1 MYQVT
6 MYLYRHIFLLM
17 TPNCLL
23 MHTQISII
31 CVWTFNITSKL
42 LKTLMKATTNWNHL
56 LVSAHKNS
64 TYSCCQVKLTWFL
77 PPLSLTFTCDKRFRW
92 KYTLTY
98 TTLNWVRFFLDRY
111 RDFFFFLAAVLFFK
125 IYLSEVSTDI
135 SVYFDFI
142 IALNKK

>member
-17 TPNCLL
+17 TTNCLL

-42 LKTLMKATTNWNHL
+42 LKTLMKPITNCNHL

-64 TYSCCQVKLTWFL
+64 TYSYCQVKLTWFL
-77 PPLSLTFTCDKRFRW
+77 PPLSLTLKIHIDLHNIKLS
-92 KYTLTY
+92 YI
-98 TTLNWVRFFLDRY
+98 FFLYRY
-111 RDFFFFLAAVLFFK
+111 RDFFFFLVAVLFFK
-125 IYLSEVSTDI
+125 IYLSEVSIDI
-135 SVYFDFI
+135 YVYFDFI
-142 IALNKK
+142 IALNK

>member
-6 MYLYRHIFLLM
+6 TYPYRHIFLFM
-17 TPNCLL
+17 TPSCLL
-23 MHTQISII
+23 MRTQISII

-42 LKTLMKATTNWNHL
+42 LKTLMKAITNWNHL
-56 LVSAHKNS
+56 LVSAHKKS
-64 TYSCCQVKLTWFL
+64 TYSSCKVKLTWFL

-98 TTLNWVRFFLDRY
+98 TTLNWVIFFY
-111 RDFFFFLAAVLFFK
+111 AGTGNFFLAAVLFFFK
-125 IYLSEVSTDI
+125 IYLSEVSIDI

-142 IALNKK
+142 IALNK